1 MDISS
6 IIINFEKLSKC
17 CEVCGLTPCG
27 CPVEV
32 GPKVD
37 APMSEPIPS
46 SSTEVAIIEPEEN
59 IGAALAELTKLSGI
73 QSTVKESILTEYTN
87 ITAPFKDRLI
97 KFGHK
102 IQTDLEEFHKN
113 HPRGEFASGQQARL
127 NRFAR
132 IAGALVHLGEPVGE
146 TALNRLPKDDL
157 EFLSAQLKMP
167 YEKFKEMTGL
177 QEGVEMRPYQGK
189 DNLEPMS
196 KKQVMGDQPLVNNTG
211 DNSMVDPEH
220 DEKKL
225 TVKTVKENFDFIKS
239 LEALT
244 EAFYPGE
251 NVRVASDHIRYGDMT
266 GEVMG
271 TDEDGDI
278 MVDLEDFGEV
288 KLDPRELHKN
298 HAMHPM
304 FEEPSEP
311 YANEEHIE
319 NVLGD
324 ALENFD
330 MQEFLEHCGSDFG
343 WEDRDSTPEDEKDYS
358 TQYIL
363 SSLKGYLEHWI
374 ELHRDEHIDLET
386 TDVTHLF
393 KVHVLPFLTEN
404 GYHIAPEM
412 KTVEGTVDEA
422 KGKKFN
428 VDHSTW
434 DKTSETECPEC
445 HEEPCVCD
453 DVRKAY
459 NAHSNPIKE
468 DNGSER
474 HEDNAV
480 CPICD
485 ENPCECDDDEKKKDL
500 KEEDN
505 EDKKSDEDKEPTDKE
520 PTDPAVTLPP
530 AAIAAPAT
538 TPAAVAAAP
547 AANSAGSSDTS
558 RNRTNTETGGS
569 SPGGASTGGSGKGSG
584 GGGGGAA
591 PDEPNNFSTSRKDK
605 VKTNDYGMFAK
616 NNDKDAEMPDL
627 KEMSH
632 FSAIKFLST
641 LKEHFT
647 YGDKVEITG
656 DKHHHGDVGEIVS
669 FDKSNDTVVVDLKDH
684 GRHSFPIG
692 SVEKYNI
699 HAEENPVEAM
709 PEVSYKE
716 FAGDNDTQNGDFVDL
731 SDETMS
737 HTYKDAELYFVK
749 NGNINGIAGIKAMT
763 IGVGEQQKDGWY
775 YMMPKDEDGHGPFAT
790 VEDTKVAV
798 DNLYNMEDE
807 EVDEGNSHDDLRA
820 TKSDHDTLMRKNIQD
835 AKHQDIVLDEVDAE
849 DLGTENSTK
858 ELTDKIMKLDDKN
871 YVEVCHL
878 LFPAAIVYKP
888 HDKNDIF
895 LAVSGLNYEK
905 FKDVKNRLDHLDA
918 SITEEKDEELK
929 EKAPPGMEKWVKA
942 NKSKFKK
949 EYGKDKGTEILYKTA
964 WKKSNEAI
972 EKLEQKLTEEYNSFE

>member
-6 IIINFEKLSKC
+6 IIINFEKLSNC

-37 APMSEPIPS
+37 APKDPIAQEIMSEPVPS
-46 SSTEVAIIEPEEN
+46 SSTEVAIVEPEEN

-113 HPRGEFASGQQARL
+113 HPRGEFAPGQQARL

-157 EFLSAQLKMP
+157 EFLSAQLKIP

-251 NVRVASDHIRYGDMT
+251 NVRVASDHIRYGDMP

-363 SSLKGYLEHWI
+363 SSLKHYLEHWI
-374 ELHRDEHIDLET
+374 QLHHDEKIDLET
-386 TDVTHLF
+386 TDVTRLF
-393 KVHVLPFLTEN
+393 KEDVLPYLTSN
-404 GYHIAPEM
+404 GYHIKPEM
-412 KTVEGTVDEA
+412 KAVEGTVDEA

-434 DKTSETECPEC
+434 DKASETECPEC
-445 HEEPCVCD
+445 HEDPCVCD

-485 ENPCECDDDEKKKDL
+485 ENPCECDDDDEQKK
-500 KEEDN
+500 
-505 EDKKSDEDKEPTDKE
+505 
-520 PTDPAVTLPP
+520 
-530 AAIAAPAT
+530 
-538 TPAAVAAAP
+538 
-547 AANSAGSSDTS
+547 
-558 RNRTNTETGGS
+558 
-569 SPGGASTGGSGKGSG
+569 
-584 GGGGGAA
+584 
-591 PDEPNNFSTSRKDK
+591 
-605 VKTNDYGMFAK
+605 
-616 NNDKDAEMPDL
+616 DL

-737 HTYKDAELYFVK
+737 HTYKNAELYFVK
-749 NGNINGIAGIKAMT
+749 NGNINGIDGVKAMT

-790 VEDTKVAV
+790 IEDAKAAVDDLYDVED
-798 DNLYNMEDE
+798 

-820 TKSDHDTLMRKNIQD
+820 AKSDHDTLMHKNIED

-895 LAVSGLNYEK
+895 LAVSGLDYEK

-918 SITEEKDEELK
+918 SITEEKDDDSDGEDSEEKDAELK

-949 EYGKDKGTEILYKTA
+949 EYGKDKGEEVLYATA
-964 WKKSNEAI
+964 WARHKKQVES
-972 EKLEQKLTEEYNSFE
+972 LENKLTEEFKTFE